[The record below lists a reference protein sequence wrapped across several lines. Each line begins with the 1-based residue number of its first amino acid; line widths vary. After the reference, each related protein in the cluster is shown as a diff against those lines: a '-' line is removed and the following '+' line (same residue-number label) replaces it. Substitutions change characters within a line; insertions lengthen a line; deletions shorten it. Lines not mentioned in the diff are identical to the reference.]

1 MSGSDQLKDLC
12 RQVLADYQE
21 PYPGAKARVALVLR
35 VTVTAYIA
43 SSFKQQAQ
51 LLLEQL
57 EN

>member
-1 MSGSDQLKDLC
+1 M
-12 RQVLADYQE
+12 LADYQE